1 MTQHQI
7 EMTRY
12 LSSFIEELVQ
22 AGVKDAVI
30 SPGSRSTPL
39 AMLMAEHPTLKI
51 YVDIDERS
59 AGFFALGLAK
69 ASHRPVVLLCTS
81 GTAAANYMPAV
92 VEANLSQIPL
102 VVLTSDRPHELRG
115 VGAPQTIDQ
124 IHLYGHHVKDFVD
137 MALPEDRPEMLQ
149 YAKWHGARAVDLAL
163 KAPSGPV
170 HLNFPLRQPLMPI
183 LDPSPFSGEEK
194 RHHVHIYLTKET
206 VEKDLLNQIIAV
218 CHGKKG
224 LIVIGDLDKAEGF
237 AEKLVELSL
246 QLGFPVLADPLS
258 QIRSFGKNDIKVI
271 DQYDSLLR
279 IDRVKQTMK
288 ADVVIRFGAMP
299 VSKFLSQ
306 YLDTLDDARHFVV
319 DPGSSWRDPIKAVT
333 DMIHC
338 EEHVF
343 VEELLTTVDYTQ
355 RNTEWYDQ
363 WQRLNTL
370 SKATVNKY
378 LQTIE
383 GLDEGKVISELQ
395 HHLPNNATLYIGN
408 SMPIRDID
416 TFFQQTER
424 HIKLYANRG
433 ANGIDGNVSTALGM
447 SVVKQPMYALIGD
460 VTFFHDMNGLLMS
473 RTNQLNMTLIVINN
487 NGGGIFSFLPQADSP
502 RHYEQLFGTPTD
514 ISIEKATSLY
524 DGNYY
529 GISDWEEFQ
538 DALDQSAH
546 DKGLNIIE
554 IKTNRYENV
563 VTHRSVWDNIQEVI
577 GYESL

>member
-1 MTQHQI
+1 
-7 EMTRY
+7 
-12 LSSFIEELVQ
+12 
-22 AGVKDAVI
+22 
-30 SPGSRSTPL
+30 
-39 AMLMAEHPTLKI
+39 
-51 YVDIDERS
+51 
-59 AGFFALGLAK
+59 
-69 ASHRPVVLLCTS
+69 
-81 GTAAANYMPAV
+81 
-92 VEANLSQIPL
+92 
-102 VVLTSDRPHELRG
+102 
-115 VGAPQTIDQ
+115 
-124 IHLYGHHVKDFVD
+124 
-137 MALPEDRPEMLQ
+137 
-149 YAKWHGARAVDLAL
+149 
-163 KAPSGPV
+163 
-170 HLNFPLRQPLMPI
+170 
-183 LDPSPFSGEEK
+183 
-194 RHHVHIYLTKET
+194 
-206 VEKDLLNQIIAV
+206 
-218 CHGKKG
+218 
-224 LIVIGDLDKAEGF
+224 
-237 AEKLVELSL
+237 
-246 QLGFPVLADPLS
+246 
-258 QIRSFGKNDIKVI
+258 
-271 DQYDSLLR
+271 
-279 IDRVKQTMK
+279 
-288 ADVVIRFGAMP
+288 
-299 VSKFLSQ
+299 
-306 YLDTLDDARHFVV
+306 
-319 DPGSSWRDPIKAVT
+319 
-333 DMIHC
+333 
-338 EEHVF
+338 

-395 HHLPNNATLYIGN
+395 QHLPNNATLYIGN